1 MSETASG
8 SRSDCSSAG
17 GGCRCHAV
25 RVDSAD
31 ATGAAKCG
39 AQPSTH
45 ADAGGSSGPR
55 LEAGITAQSWRMPEV
70 YVTHVT

>member
-8 SRSDCSSAG
+8 SRSDCSTAG
-17 GGCRCHAV
+17 GACRCHAV

-31 ATGAAKCG
+31 ATGAAQCG